1 MQQSRR
7 FVAARRGH
15 LGPPRARSPFGG
27 PMTYSTASLPS
38 LRWLIAAPL
47 TASPSGRVVPL
58 ADALDQLALSVVID
72 LGPAIGAD
80 GPRPT
85 GVQFAKLRSFTRAG
99 VLTATP
105 LLNNLNALAD
115 RIAASTK
122 IPRGRRR
129 ARRDRQD
136 RRRRPAARRGRPDL
150 RPEARPGARRI
161 TCPRG
166 QPRPRRRRPRRRAAH
181 EAPAPAAPPV
191 DRTSAILDAI
201 VQTSA
206 PRPSASEADNTRTAR
221 ERIAAAAARGAD
233 LALAEPAVRA
243 REALWRDLKLVHEQ
257 CANRQGFSA
266 SVLDADPAIVAR
278 YLGQLA
284 EDDPMARP
292 DVVFLAH
299 AADIETLPVLAEH
312 AADALVPIVVSV
324 PAASLGRADLG
335 ALAELPA
342 ADLPPAWADLRDDPN
357 SRWLAAATNPV
368 FHVRDGVRDILGD
381 PALTLAAMMA
391 ASHRD
396 TGGLASLARAGAFKA
411 PLIADA
417 PANGGD
423 PPAPT
428 EQLALLKTQGKLAG
442 HGLIALGS
450 PRTGESIVVAACPM
464 VHAAEDTGSLPAQL
478 LTGRIVRF
486 ALWVRA
492 QIPPGAPAQAVQRLF
507 SEAASVSLLPDL
519 TRDEAAFSAIVD
531 EANRQVMITAR
542 VHPAIAGAPLEIHFP
557 LPLPGFG

>member
-1 MQQSRR
+1 
-7 FVAARRGH
+7 
-15 LGPPRARSPFGG
+15 
-27 PMTYSTASLPS
+27 MTYSTASLPS

-99 VLTATP
+99 VLNATP

-115 RIAASTK
+115 RIAASTRLPAPADVLAAIAK
-122 IPRGRRR
+122 IVGVGPLH
-129 ARRDRQD
+129 AEVATIYAPKPAPAPVSAPVPEASHA
-136 RRRRPAARRGRPDL
+136 PAATNLVDEL
-150 RPEARPGARRI
+150 L
-161 TCPRG
+161 T
-166 QPRPRRRRPRRRAAH
+166 Q
-181 EAPAPAAPPV
+181 APAPAAPPV

-206 PRPSASEADNTRTAR
+206 PRASASEADNTKAAR

-243 REALWRDLKLVHEQ
+243 REALWRDLKLIHEQ

-299 AADIETLPVLAEH
+299 AADIETLAVLAEH

-342 ADLPPAWADLRDDPN
+342 ADLPPAWADLREDPN

-381 PALTLAAMMA
+381 PALTLAAMIA

-417 PANGGD
+417 PADGSD

-486 ALWVRA
+486 GLWVRA

-531 EANRQVMITAR
+531 EANKQVMITAR